1 MLIECYYCRAR
12 VDGEVVG
19 YNDDNVFIATRTYLL
34 KCPSC
39 TASIVAESTEDFSR
53 EDGGWTKPIRVYPR
67 PKRHLGT
74 DIPAIVKAS
83 IEEAERCMQAGAH
96 LAATAMCGRALEAIC
111 HAHKTKDSYL
121 AGGLKE
127 LRDTGVIDARLYQWG
142 EELRN
147 QRNDAAHATDT
158 EISAHD
164 ASDVMTFTYAIID
177 YVFLL
182 AKKFEQFQERKQ
194 KRMAKIAAKSKPAA

>member
-1 MLIECYYCRAR
+1 MLIECHYCKAR

-19 YNDDNVFIATRTYLL
+19 YNDDNDFMATRTYLL

-39 TASIVAESTEDFSR
+39 TASIIAESMEDYSKD
-53 EDGGWTKPIRVYPR
+53 EVSWTKPIRVYPR
-67 PKRHLGT
+67 PKRHLGN
-74 DIPAIVKAS
+74 DIPATVKAS

-111 HAHKTKDSYL
+111 RSHKTKDGYL

-142 EELRN
+142 EELRD
-147 QRNDAAHATDT
+147 QRNDAAHATDA
-158 EISAHD
+158 EISGQD
-164 ASDVMTFTYAIID
+164 ANDVMTFTYAIID

-182 AKKFEQFQERKQ
+182 ARKFEQFQERKA
-194 KRMAKIAAKSKPAA
+194 KRLAKKAAKPVA